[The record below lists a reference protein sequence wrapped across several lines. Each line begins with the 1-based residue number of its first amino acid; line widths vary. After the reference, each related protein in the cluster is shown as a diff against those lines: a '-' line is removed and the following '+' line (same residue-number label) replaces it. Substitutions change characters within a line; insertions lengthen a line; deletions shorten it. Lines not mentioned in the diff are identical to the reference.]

1 MGIKATKKE
10 LSLFTTNFSLTYFIL
25 FIFLTLLMMFM
36 DSRYDYLKQ
45 IRKDFSFITNPLIV
59 LTNDS
64 INFFVDFQS
73 LSKSKALL
81 EEEINQLNIQIDNLS
96 IENQIKN
103 FLVAENDSLRKETLL
118 SKKYSPKKTY
128 SAEIIRPTIRGRA
141 QIITVNKG
149 KKDGIRQGMPVVNR
163 LGLVGQ
169 IYSTYDQTS
178 EVVPL
183 LSKKFAVNAL
193 QDNGQNHAIIYGDT
207 EFLVIPFF
215 PASIDVT
222 PGDTFVTSGLDN
234 VYPSGINIGKVVEV
248 SPEDKQ
254 FNKILL
260 KPATFSS
267 QFSLITILDY

>member
-36 DSRYDYLKQ
+36 DSRYDYLKH
-45 IRKDFSFITNPLIV
+45 IRKDFSFITSPLIV

-96 IENQIKN
+96 IENQIRN
-103 FLVAENDSLRKETLL
+103 FLVAENDNLRKETLL

-128 SAEIIRPTIRGRA
+128 PAEIIRPTIRGRA

-248 SPEDKQ
+248 SPEDAQ

>member
-163 LGLVGQ
+163 LGLIGQ

-178 EVVPL
+178 AVLPL

-234 VYPSGINIGKVVEV
+234 VYPSGIKIGKVVEV

>member
-1 MGIKATKKE
+1 MAIKVSKKE
-10 LSLFTTNFSLTYFIL
+10 LSLFTTNFSLPYFIL
-25 FIFLTLLMMFM
+25 FILLALLMMFM

-45 IRKDFSFITNPLIV
+45 IRKDFSFITSPLIT

-64 INFFVDFQS
+64 INFFANFQS

-81 EEEINQLNIQIDNLS
+81 EEEINQLNIQVDSLS
-96 IENQIKN
+96 IENQMKN
-103 FLVAENDSLRKETLL
+103 YLVTENDNLRKKMHL
-118 SKKYSPKKTY
+118 SKKYSPKNTY
-128 SAEIIRPTIRGRA
+128 PAEIIRPTIRGRA

-193 QDNGQNHAIIYGDT
+193 QNNGQNHAIIYGDT

-215 PASIDVT
+215 PASIDVS
-222 PGDTFVTSGLDN
+222 PGDVFVTSGLDK
-234 VYPSGINIGKVVEV
+234 VYPSGINIGKVVDV
-248 SPEDKQ
+248 SSEDKQ

>member
-1 MGIKATKKE
+1 MAIKVSKKE
-10 LSLFTTNFSLTYFIL
+10 LSLITTNFSLTYFIL
-25 FIFLTLLMMFM
+25 FILLALLMMFM
-36 DSRYDYLKQ
+36 DSRHDYLKQ
-45 IRKDFSFITNPLIV
+45 IRKDFTFVTSPLIT

-64 INFFVDFQS
+64 INFFANFQS

-81 EEEINQLNIQIDNLS
+81 EEEINQLNIQVDSLS
-96 IENQIKN
+96 IENQMKN
-103 FLVAENDSLRKETLL
+103 YLVTENDNLRKIMLL

-128 SAEIIRPTIRGRA
+128 PAEIIRPTIRGRA
-141 QIITVNKG
+141 QIIIVNKG
-149 KKDGIRQGMPVVNR
+149 KNDGIRQGMPVVNR

-169 IYSTYDQTS
+169 IYSTYEQTS

-193 QDNGQNHAIIYGDT
+193 QDNGQNHVIIYGDT

-215 PASIDVT
+215 PASIEVS
-222 PGDTFVTSGLDN
+222 PGDTFVTSGLDK
-234 VYPSGINIGKVVEV
+234 VYPSGINIGKVVDV

-260 KPATFSS
+260 KPATLSS

>member
-1 MGIKATKKE
+1 MALKLPKKE

-25 FIFLTLLMMFM
+25 FIFLAVLMMFM

-45 IRKDFSFITNPLIV
+45 IRKDFSFITSPLII
-59 LTNDS
+59 LTNDAF
-64 INFFVDFQS
+64 NFFENFQR

-81 EEEINQLNIQIDNLS
+81 EDEINQLNSQIDRLG
-96 IENQIKN
+96 IENQMRN
-103 FLVAENDSLRKETLL
+103 FLVAENENLREATLL
-118 SKKYSPKKTY
+118 SKKLAPKKTY
-128 SAEIIRPTIRGRA
+128 PAEIIKPTIRGRT
-141 QIITVNKG
+141 QIIILNKG
-149 KKDGIRQGMPVVNR
+149 LKDGIRQGMPVVNR

-169 IYSTYDQTS
+169 IYSAYNQTS

-183 LSKKFAVNAL
+183 LSKQFAVNAL

-215 PASIDVT
+215 PASIDISL
-222 PGDTFVTSGLDN
+222 GDTFVTSGLDN
-234 VYPSGINIGKVVEV
+234 VYPSGIKIGEVVNI

-254 FNKILL
+254 FNKIIL
-260 KPATFSS
+260 KPATFSN

>member
-1 MGIKATKKE
+1 MTIKVSKKE
-10 LSLFTTNFSLTYFIL
+10 LSLFTTNFSLPF
-25 FIFLTLLMMFM
+25 FIFFVFLTVLMMFM
-36 DSRYDYLKQ
+36 DSRYEYLKQ
-45 IRKDFSFITNPLIV
+45 IRKDFSFITAPLII

-64 INFFVDFQS
+64 INFFANFQS

-81 EEEINQLNIQIDNLS
+81 EEEINQLNIKVDNLS

-103 FLVAENDSLRKETLL
+103 FLVAENDNLRKIALL

-128 SAEIIRPTIRGRA
+128 PAQIISPTMRGRA
-141 QIITVNKG
+141 QIITINKG

-169 IYSTYDQTS
+169 IYSTYAQTS
-178 EVVPL
+178 EVIPL

-193 QDNGQNHAIIYGDT
+193 QDNGQNNAIIYGDT
-207 EFLVIPFF
+207 EFLVIPYF
-215 PASIDVT
+215 PSSIDVS

-260 KPATFSS
+260 KPATFSN

>member
-45 IRKDFSFITNPLIV
+45 IRKDFSLITSPLIV

-96 IENQIKN
+96 IENQIRN
-103 FLVAENDSLRKETLL
+103 FLVAENDNLRKEKLL

-128 SAEIIRPTIRGRA
+128 TAEIIRPTIRGRA

-163 LGLVGQ
+163 LGLIGQ

-178 EVVPL
+178 AVLPL

-234 VYPSGINIGKVVEV
+234 VYPSGINIGKVVEI

>member
-1 MGIKATKKE
+1 
-10 LSLFTTNFSLTYFIL
+10 
-25 FIFLTLLMMFM
+25 MFM

-45 IRKDFSFITNPLIV
+45 IRKDFSFITSPLII
-59 LTNDS
+59 LTNDTF
-64 INFFVDFQS
+64 NFFENFQR

-81 EEEINQLNIQIDNLS
+81 EDEINQLNSQIDRLG
-96 IENQIKN
+96 IENQMRN
-103 FLVAENDSLRKETLL
+103 FLVAENENLREATLL
-118 SKKYSPKKTY
+118 SKKLAPKKTY
-128 SAEIIRPTIRGRA
+128 PAEIIKPTIRGRTP
-141 QIITVNKG
+141 IIIVNKG
-149 KKDGIRQGMPVVNR
+149 IKDGIRQGMPVVNR

-169 IYSTYDQTS
+169 IYSTYNQTS

-183 LSKKFAVNAL
+183 LSKQFAVNAL

-215 PASIDVT
+215 PASIDLS

-234 VYPSGINIGKVVEV
+234 VYPSGIKIGEVVDV

-260 KPATFSS
+260 RPATFSN
-267 QFSLITILDY
+267 QFSLITVLDY

>member
-1 MGIKATKKE
+1 MAIKASKKK
-10 LSLFTTNFSLTYFIL
+10 LSLFTTNFSLPF
-25 FIFLTLLMMFM
+25 FIFFVFLTVLMMFM
-36 DSRYDYLKQ
+36 DSRYEYLKQ
-45 IRKDFSFITNPLIV
+45 IRKDFSFITAPLII

-64 INFFVDFQS
+64 INFFANFQS

-81 EEEINQLNIQIDNLS
+81 EEEINQLNIKVDNLS

-103 FLVAENDSLRKETLL
+103 FLVAENDNLRKIALL

-128 SAEIIRPTIRGRA
+128 PAQIIRPTMRGRA
-141 QIITVNKG
+141 QIITINKG

-169 IYSTYDQTS
+169 IYSTYAQTS
-178 EVVPL
+178 EVIPL

-207 EFLVIPFF
+207 EFLVIPYF
-215 PASIDVT
+215 PSSIDVS

-260 KPATFSS
+260 KPATFSN

>member
-45 IRKDFSFITNPLIV
+45 IRKDFSFITSPLIV

-128 SAEIIRPTIRGRA
+128 PAEIIRPTIRGRT

-163 LGLVGQ
+163 LGLIGQ

-178 EVVPL
+178 AVLPL

-234 VYPSGINIGKVVEV
+234 VYPSGINIGKVVEI

>member
-36 DSRYDYLKQ
+36 DSRYDYLKH
-45 IRKDFSFITNPLIV
+45 IRKDFSFITSPLIV

-128 SAEIIRPTIRGRA
+128 PAEIIRPTIRGRA

-163 LGLVGQ
+163 LGLIGQ

-178 EVVPL
+178 AVLPL

-234 VYPSGINIGKVVEV
+234 VYPSGIKIGKVVEV

>member
-1 MGIKATKKE
+1 MAIKVSKKE
-10 LSLFTTNFSLTYFIL
+10 LSLFTTSFSLPF
-25 FIFLTLLMMFM
+25 FIFFVFLTVLMMFM
-36 DSRYDYLKQ
+36 DSRYQYLKQ
-45 IRKDFSFITNPLIV
+45 IRKDFSFITAPLII

-64 INFFVDFQS
+64 INFFANFQS

-81 EEEINQLNIQIDNLS
+81 EEEINQLNIKVDNLS

-103 FLVAENDSLRKETLL
+103 FLVAENDNLRKIALL
-118 SKKYSPKKTY
+118 SKKYSSKKTY
-128 SAEIIRPTIRGRA
+128 PAQIIRPTMRGRA
-141 QIITVNKG
+141 QIIIINKG

-169 IYSTYDQTS
+169 IYSTYDHTS
-178 EVVPL
+178 EVIPL

-193 QDNGQNHAIIYGDT
+193 QDNGQNNAIIYGDT
-207 EFLVIPFF
+207 EFLVIPYF
-215 PASIDVT
+215 PSSIDVS
-222 PGDTFVTSGLDN
+222 PGDTFVTSGLDS

-260 KPATFSS
+260 KPATFSN
-267 QFSLITILDY
+267 QFSFITILDY

>member
-1 MGIKATKKE
+1 MAIKVSKKE
-10 LSLFTTNFSLTYFIL
+10 LSLFTTNFSLSYFIL
-25 FIFLTLLMMFM
+25 FILIALLMMFM

-45 IRKDFSFITNPLIV
+45 IRKDFSFITSPLIT

-64 INFFVDFQS
+64 INFFANFQS

-81 EEEINQLNIQIDNLS
+81 EEEINQLNIQVDSLS
-96 IENQIKN
+96 IENQMKN
-103 FLVAENDSLRKETLL
+103 YLVTENDNLRKITLL

-128 SAEIIRPTIRGRA
+128 PAEIISPTIRGRT
-141 QIITVNKG
+141 QIVTVNKG

-193 QDNGQNHAIIYGDT
+193 QDNGQNHVIIYGDT

-215 PASIDVT
+215 PASIDVS
-222 PGDTFVTSGLDN
+222 PGDVFVTSGLDK
-234 VYPSGINIGKVVEV
+234 VYPSGINIGKVVDV
-248 SPEDKQ
+248 SSEDKQ

>member
-1 MGIKATKKE
+1 MAIKVSKKE
-10 LSLFTTNFSLTYFIL
+10 LSLFTTNFSLSYFIL
-25 FIFLTLLMMFM
+25 FILIALLMMFM

-45 IRKDFSFITNPLIV
+45 IRKDFSFITSPLIT

-64 INFFVDFQS
+64 INFFANFQS

-81 EEEINQLNIQIDNLS
+81 EEEINQLNIQVDSLS
-96 IENQIKN
+96 IENQMKN
-103 FLVAENDSLRKETLL
+103 YLVTENDNLRKITLL

-128 SAEIIRPTIRGRA
+128 PAEIISPTIRGRA
-141 QIITVNKG
+141 QIVTVNKG

-193 QDNGQNHAIIYGDT
+193 QNNGQNHAIIYGDT

-215 PASIDVT
+215 PASIDVS
-222 PGDTFVTSGLDN
+222 PGDIFVTSGLDK
-234 VYPSGINIGKVVEV
+234 VYPSGINIGKVVDV
-248 SPEDKQ
+248 SSEDKQ

>member
-1 MGIKATKKE
+1 MAIKVSKKE

-25 FIFLTLLMMFM
+25 FILLALLMMFM

-45 IRKDFSFITNPLIV
+45 IRKDFSFITSPLIT

-64 INFFVDFQS
+64 INFFANFQS

-81 EEEINQLNIQIDNLS
+81 EEEINQLNIQVDSLS
-96 IENQIKN
+96 IENQMKN
-103 FLVAENDSLRKETLL
+103 YLVTENDNLRKITLL
-118 SKKYSPKKTY
+118 LKKYSPKKTY
-128 SAEIIRPTIRGRA
+128 PAEIISPTIRGRA
-141 QIITVNKG
+141 KIVTVNKG

-193 QDNGQNHAIIYGDT
+193 QDNGQNHVIIYGDT

-215 PASIDVT
+215 PASIEVS
-222 PGDTFVTSGLDN
+222 PGDIFVTSGLDN
-234 VYPSGINIGKVVEV
+234 VYPSGINIGKVVDV

-260 KPATFSS
+260 KPATLSS

>member
-1 MGIKATKKE
+1 MAYKVSKKK

-25 FIFLTLLMMFM
+25 FIFLTVLMMFM

-45 IRKDFSFITNPLIV
+45 IRKDFSFITSPLII
-59 LTNDS
+59 LTNDTL
-64 INFFVDFQS
+64 NYFENFQS
-73 LSKSKALL
+73 LSKSKNLL
-81 EEEINQLNIQIDNLS
+81 EEEINQLNIKIDNLA
-96 IENQIKN
+96 IENQMRN
-103 FLVAENDSLRKETLL
+103 FLVVENESLREATLL
-118 SKKYSPKKTY
+118 SKKLAPKKTY
-128 SAEIIRPTIRGRA
+128 PAEIIKPIIRGRTP
-141 QIITVNKG
+141 IIIVNKG

-169 IYSTYDQTS
+169 IYSTYNQTS

-193 QDNGQNHAIIYGDT
+193 QENGQNHVIIYGDT

-215 PASIDVT
+215 PASIDISL
-222 PGDTFVTSGLDN
+222 GDTFVTSGLDN
-234 VYPSGINIGKVVEV
+234 VYPSGIKIGEVVDV

-260 KPATFSS
+260 KPATFSN
-267 QFSLITILDY
+267 QFSLITVLDY

>member
-1 MGIKATKKE
+1 MAIKVSKKE
-10 LSLFTTNFSLTYFIL
+10 LSLFTTNFSLTYFI
-25 FIFLTLLMMFM
+25 IFVFLAVLMMFM
-36 DSRYDYLKQ
+36 DSRYEYLKQ
-45 IRKDFSFITNPLIV
+45 IRKDFSFITSPLIT

-64 INFFVDFQS
+64 INFFANFQS

-81 EEEINQLNIQIDNLS
+81 EEEINQLNVQIDSLS
-96 IENQIKN
+96 IENQIIN
-103 FLVAENDSLRKETLL
+103 FLVTENDNLRKITLL
-118 SKKYSPKKTY
+118 SEKYSPKKTY
-128 SAEIIRPTIRGRA
+128 PAEIIRPTIRGRA

-149 KKDGIRQGMPVVNR
+149 KNDGIRQGMPVINR

-193 QDNGQNHAIIYGDT
+193 QDNGQNHAIIYGDA

-215 PASIDVT
+215 PASIDVSL
-222 PGDTFVTSGLDN
+222 GDTFVTSGLDN

-248 SPEDKQ
+248 SQEDKQ

>member
-1 MGIKATKKE
+1 MAIKVSKKE
-10 LSLFTTNFSLTYFIL
+10 LSLFTTNFSLSYFIL
-25 FIFLTLLMMFM
+25 FILIALLMMFM

-45 IRKDFSFITNPLIV
+45 IRKDFSFITSPLIT

-64 INFFVDFQS
+64 INFFANFQS

-81 EEEINQLNIQIDNLS
+81 EEEINQLNIQVDSLS
-96 IENQIKN
+96 IENQMKN
-103 FLVAENDSLRKETLL
+103 YLVTENDNLRKKMHL
-118 SKKYSPKKTY
+118 SKKYSPKNTY
-128 SAEIIRPTIRGRA
+128 PAEIIRPTIRGRA

-149 KKDGIRQGMPVVNR
+149 EKDGIRQGMPVVNR

-193 QDNGQNHAIIYGDT
+193 QNNGQNHAIIYGDT

-215 PASIDVT
+215 PASIDVS
-222 PGDTFVTSGLDN
+222 PGDVFVTSGLDK
-234 VYPSGINIGKVVEV
+234 VYPSGINIGKVVDV
-248 SPEDKQ
+248 SSEDKQ

>member
-1 MGIKATKKE
+1 MAIKVSKKE
-10 LSLFTTNFSLTYFIL
+10 LSLFTTNFSLPYFIL
-25 FIFLTLLMMFM
+25 FILLALLMMFM

-45 IRKDFSFITNPLIV
+45 IRKDFSFITSPLIT

-64 INFFVDFQS
+64 INFFANFQS

-81 EEEINQLNIQIDNLS
+81 EEEINQLNIQVDSLS
-96 IENQIKN
+96 IENQIRN
-103 FLVAENDSLRKETLL
+103 FLVTENDNLRKITAL
-118 SKKYSPKKTY
+118 SKKYSPKTTY
-128 SAEIIRPTIRGRA
+128 PAEIIRPTIRGRA
-141 QIITVNKG
+141 QIITINKG
-149 KKDGIRQGMPVVNR
+149 EKDGIRQGMPVVNK

-178 EVVPL
+178 EIIPL

-193 QDNGQNHAIIYGDT
+193 QNNGQNHAIIYGDT

-215 PASIDVT
+215 PASIDVS
-222 PGDTFVTSGLDN
+222 PGDVFVTSGLDK
-234 VYPSGINIGKVVEV
+234 VYPSGINIGKVVDV
-248 SPEDKQ
+248 SSEDKQ

>member
-36 DSRYDYLKQ
+36 DSRYDYLKH
-45 IRKDFSFITNPLIV
+45 IRKDFSFITSPLIV

-260 KPATFSS
+260 QPATFSS

>member
-96 IENQIKN
+96 IENQIRN

-128 SAEIIRPTIRGRA
+128 PAEIIRPTIRGRA

-163 LGLVGQ
+163 LGLIGQ
-169 IYSTYDQTS
+169 I
-178 EVVPL
+178 
-183 LSKKFAVNAL
+183 
-193 QDNGQNHAIIYGDT
+193 
-207 EFLVIPFF
+207 
-215 PASIDVT
+215 
-222 PGDTFVTSGLDN
+222 
-234 VYPSGINIGKVVEV
+234 
-248 SPEDKQ
+248 
-254 FNKILL
+254 FNL
-260 KPATFSS
+260 
-267 QFSLITILDY
+267 

>member
-1 MGIKATKKE
+1 MAIKVSKKE

-25 FIFLTLLMMFM
+25 FILFALLMMFM
-36 DSRYDYLKQ
+36 DSRHDYLKQ
-45 IRKDFSFITNPLIV
+45 IRKDFSFITSPLIT

-64 INFFVDFQS
+64 INFFANFQS
-73 LSKSKALL
+73 LSKTKALL
-81 EEEINQLNIQIDNLS
+81 EEEINQLSIQVDSLS
-96 IENQIKN
+96 IENQMKN
-103 FLVAENDSLRKETLL
+103 YLVTENDNLRKITLL

-128 SAEIIRPTIRGRA
+128 PAEIISPTIRGRA
-141 QIITVNKG
+141 QIVTVNKG

-193 QDNGQNHAIIYGDT
+193 RDNGQNHVIIYGDT

-215 PASIDVT
+215 PASIYVS
-222 PGDTFVTSGLDN
+222 PGDVFVTSGLDK
-234 VYPSGINIGKVVEV
+234 VYPSGINIGKVVDV
-248 SPEDKQ
+248 SSEDKQ

>member
-1 MGIKATKKE
+1 MAIKVSKKE
-10 LSLFTTNFSLTYFIL
+10 LSLFTTNFSLSYFIL
-25 FIFLTLLMMFM
+25 FILIALLMMFM

-45 IRKDFSFITNPLIV
+45 IRKDFSFITSPLIT

-64 INFFVDFQS
+64 INFFANFQS

-81 EEEINQLNIQIDNLS
+81 EEEINQLNIQVDSLS
-96 IENQIKN
+96 IENQMKN
-103 FLVAENDSLRKETLL
+103 YLVTENDNLRKKMHL
-118 SKKYSPKKTY
+118 SKKYSPKNTY
-128 SAEIIRPTIRGRA
+128 PAEIIRPTIRGRA

-149 KKDGIRQGMPVVNR
+149 EKDGIRQGMPVVNR

-193 QDNGQNHAIIYGDT
+193 QNNGQNHAIIYGDT

-215 PASIDVT
+215 PASIDVS
-222 PGDTFVTSGLDN
+222 PGDIFVTSGLDK
-234 VYPSGINIGKVVEV
+234 VYPSGINIGKVVDV
-248 SPEDKQ
+248 SSEDKQ

>member
-1 MGIKATKKE
+1 MAYKVSKKE

-25 FIFLTLLMMFM
+25 FIFLTVLMMFM

-45 IRKDFSFITNPLIV
+45 IRKDLSFITSPLII

-64 INFFVDFQS
+64 INFFDNFQS
-73 LSKSKALL
+73 LTKSKALL
-81 EEEINQLNIQIDNLS
+81 EEEINQLNIQVDSLS
-96 IENQIKN
+96 IENQIRN
-103 FLVAENDSLRKETLL
+103 FLVAENDNLRDTILL
-118 SKKYSPKKTY
+118 TSKFSPRKTY
-128 SAEIIRPTIRGRA
+128 PAEIIRPTIRGRTK
-141 QIITVNKG
+141 IITVNKG
-149 KKDGIRQGMPVVNR
+149 EKDGIRQGMPVVNK
-163 LGLVGQ
+163 LGLIGQ

-193 QDNGQNHAIIYGDT
+193 QDNGQNHAIIYGDA

-215 PASIDVT
+215 PSSIDVS
-222 PGDTFVTSGLDN
+222 PGDTFVTSGLDK
-234 VYPSGINIGKVVEV
+234 VYPSGIKIGEVVDV

>member
-1 MGIKATKKE
+1 MTIKVSKKE
-10 LSLFTTNFSLTYFIL
+10 LSLFTTNFSLPF
-25 FIFLTLLMMFM
+25 FIFFVFLTVLMMFM
-36 DSRYDYLKQ
+36 DSRYEYLKQ
-45 IRKDFSFITNPLIV
+45 IRKDFSFITAPLII

-64 INFFVDFQS
+64 INFFANFQS

-103 FLVAENDSLRKETLL
+103 FLVAENDNLRKIALL

-128 SAEIIRPTIRGRA
+128 PAQIISPTMRGRA
-141 QIITVNKG
+141 QIITINKG

-169 IYSTYDQTS
+169 IYSTYAQTS
-178 EVVPL
+178 EVIPL

-193 QDNGQNHAIIYGDT
+193 QDNGQNNAIIYGDT
-207 EFLVIPFF
+207 EFLVIPYF
-215 PASIDVT
+215 PSSIDVS

-260 KPATFSS
+260 KPATFSN

>member
-1 MGIKATKKE
+1 MAIKVSKKE
-10 LSLFTTNFSLTYFIL
+10 LSLFTTNFSLSYFIL
-25 FIFLTLLMMFM
+25 FILIALLMMFM

-45 IRKDFSFITNPLIV
+45 IRKDFSFITSPLIT

-64 INFFVDFQS
+64 INFFANFQS

-81 EEEINQLNIQIDNLS
+81 EEEINQLNIQVDSLS
-96 IENQIKN
+96 IENQMKN
-103 FLVAENDSLRKETLL
+103 YLVTENDNLRKKMHL
-118 SKKYSPKKTY
+118 SKKYSPKNTY
-128 SAEIIRPTIRGRA
+128 PAEIIRPTIRGRA

-193 QDNGQNHAIIYGDT
+193 QNNGQNHAIIYGDT

-215 PASIDVT
+215 PASINVS
-222 PGDTFVTSGLDN
+222 PGDVFVTSGLDK
-234 VYPSGINIGKVVEV
+234 VYPSGINIGKVVDV
-248 SPEDKQ
+248 SSEDKQ

>member
-1 MGIKATKKE
+1 MAIKVSKKE
-10 LSLFTTNFSLTYFIL
+10 LSLFTTNFSLPF
-25 FIFLTLLMMFM
+25 FIFFVFLTVLMMFM
-36 DSRYDYLKQ
+36 DSRYEYLKQ
-45 IRKDFSFITNPLIV
+45 IRKDFSFITAPLII

-64 INFFVDFQS
+64 INFFANFQS

-81 EEEINQLNIQIDNLS
+81 EEEINQLNIKVDNLS

-103 FLVAENDSLRKETLL
+103 FLVAENDNLRKIALL
-118 SKKYSPKKTY
+118 SKKYSPKRTY
-128 SAEIIRPTIRGRA
+128 PAQIISPTMRGRA
-141 QIITVNKG
+141 QIITINKG

-169 IYSTYDQTS
+169 IYSIYDQTS
-178 EVVPL
+178 EVIPL

-193 QDNGQNHAIIYGDT
+193 QDNGQNNAIIYGDT
-207 EFLVIPFF
+207 EFLVIPYF
-215 PASIDVT
+215 PSSIDVS

-260 KPATFSS
+260 KPATFSN

>member
-1 MGIKATKKE
+1 MAIKVSKKE
-10 LSLFTTNFSLTYFIL
+10 LSLFTTNFSLSYFIL
-25 FIFLTLLMMFM
+25 FIFLAVLMMFM

-45 IRKDFSFITNPLIV
+45 IRKDFSFITSPLII

-64 INFFVDFQS
+64 INFFANFQR

-81 EEEINQLNIQIDNLS
+81 EEEINQLNIQIDSLS
-96 IENQIKN
+96 IENQIRN
-103 FLVAENDSLRKETLL
+103 FLVTENDNLRKITLL
-118 SKKYSPKKTY
+118 SKKYSPKNTY
-128 SAEIIRPTIRGRA
+128 PAEIIRPTIRGRA
-141 QIITVNKG
+141 QIITINKG
-149 KKDGIRQGMPVVNR
+149 EKDGIRQGMPVVNR

-178 EVVPL
+178 EIVPL

-193 QDNGQNHAIIYGDT
+193 QNNGQNHAIIYGDT
-207 EFLVIPFF
+207 DFLVIPFF
-215 PASIDVT
+215 PASIEVS
-222 PGDTFVTSGLDN
+222 PGDTFVTSGLDK
-234 VYPSGINIGKVVEV
+234 VYPSGINIGKVVDV
-248 SPEDKQ
+248 SSEDKQ

>member
-10 LSLFTTNFSLTYFIL
+10 LSLFTTNFSLTYFIF

-36 DSRYDYLKQ
+36 DSRYDYLKH
-45 IRKDFSFITNPLIV
+45 IRKDFSFITSPLIV

-96 IENQIKN
+96 IENQIRN
-103 FLVAENDSLRKETLL
+103 FLVAENDNLRKEKLL

-128 SAEIIRPTIRGRA
+128 PAEIIRPTIRGRA

-163 LGLVGQ
+163 LGLIGQ

-178 EVVPL
+178 AVLPL

-234 VYPSGINIGKVVEV
+234 VYPSGIKIGKVVEV